1 MEAIKC
7 PNCGSEKV
15 KELTE
20 EKYAC
25 LACDNIF
32 LVHNLSKEFR
42 QTDAHI
48 TDMHEDIN
56 EKLDNLSKNVNSVT
70 INSKHRLQ
78 EQKKSLLST
87 G

>member
-42 QTDAHI
+42 QMHI
-48 TDMHEDIN
+48 
-56 EKLDNLSKNVNSVT
+56 
-70 INSKHRLQ
+70 LQ
-78 EQKKSLLST
+78 ICT
-87 G
+87 RI

>member
-42 QTDAHI
+42 QMHI
-48 TDMHEDIN
+48 LQICTRILM
-56 EKLDNLSKNVNSVT
+56 KNS
-70 INSKHRLQ
+70 II
-78 EQKKSLLST
+78 
-87 G
+87 

>member
-48 TDMHEDIN
+48 TDMHEI
-56 EKLDNLSKNVNSVT
+56 
-70 INSKHRLQ
+70 
-78 EQKKSLLST
+78 
-87 G
+87 